1 MLENLKKCEFGEQCL
16 IYLGH
21 VLVEEKLNIDRVKIE
36 VINESP
42 TPISMIEVKS
52 FMGETQYLRKLIAS
66 FSALVATLH
75 AITTKGKSFRW
86 GKQQQRS
93 FEELKKKTNHALV
106 LTMPN
111 L

>member
-66 FSALVATLH
+66 FSALVATCNTPCH
-75 AITTKGKSFRW
+75 NNKREKF
-86 GKQQQRS
+86 
-93 FEELKKKTNHALV
+93 
-106 LTMPN
+106 
-111 L
+111 